1 MSSKFANPDVY
12 VVNNDKGV
20 YVHISFP
27 VVYFD
32 EAGNEYQTSDTVASY
47 MVFMEPDND
56 DLFVGVEDGQ
66 QFDGEQG
73 VYGNHLMFAR
83 LAEAV

>member
-1 MSSKFANPDVY
+1 MSSEIASPDVY
-12 VVNNDKGV
+12 TVKNDKGV

-27 VVYFD
+27 VVYSD
-32 EAGNEYQTSDTVASY
+32 EEGNEYETDATYTVF
-47 MVFMEPDND
+47 VEPDGD

-66 QFDGEQG
+66 QFDGEKG